1 MALIP
6 VTIFGAQ
13 FTSSEVTFL
22 ASIAD
27 HTYTDGQL
35 IIGNGST
42 GGISFATLT
51 QGSGI
56 TITNGHGTIT
66 IAASVSGFTKLTATG
81 VPNGSL
87 SSFVFSAAATQPSYI
102 VSDGVWYE
110 SVDEASNTNWTWNGG
125 TKTATLSMPPPS
137 RSIFAVV

>member
-1 MALIP
+1 MSLIP

-42 GGISFATLT
+42 GGTSIATLV

-56 TITNGHGTIT
+56 TITNGHGTVT
-66 IAASVSGFTKLTATG
+66 IAASVSGSGFQTPTSGTINGTNKVFVWTTA
-81 VPNGSL
+81 PNAISVDNGRIIQ
-87 SSFVFSAAATQPSYI
+87 ATS
-102 VSDGVWYE
+102 SDG
-110 SVDEASNTNWTWNGG
+110 TINWTG
-125 TKTATLSMPPPS
+125 TTTTTLTIAPNNDLF
-137 RSIFAVV
+137 SIA